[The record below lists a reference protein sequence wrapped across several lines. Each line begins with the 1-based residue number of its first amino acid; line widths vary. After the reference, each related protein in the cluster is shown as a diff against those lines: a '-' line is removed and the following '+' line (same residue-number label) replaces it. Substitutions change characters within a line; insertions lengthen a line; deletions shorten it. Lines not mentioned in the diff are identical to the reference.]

1 ARYATVCE
9 ETPLP
14 WPRGTPFPQRP
25 GLARAGAAALGP
37 AAFFPFDAEVA
48 FADEIGLC
56 LRWPDPGQPERAPG
70 GPYPNV
76 PVLLLQGE
84 EDIRTP
90 AEVSAQVATRF
101 PRATRV
107 SVPGVGHAVVG
118 ADPSNC
124 GIRQLKRWLDGGR
137 VRARCPR
144 VDTDVPAVTVPPTS
158 FRALDPA
165 AGVSGS
171 GGDVRVR
178 RTVAALDATLAD
190 LVFAV
195 SPGGFAGGPGGGLR
209 GGALRLT
216 NAGRLVV
223 GAMQVVPGVRVT
235 GDERRDGTLR
245 WRVTGSSAARGRV
258 EIARDGRLRGRLGGR
273 SVRARLANRP
283 PRPAG
288 LFAAGA
294 EETVASVAVT
304 TPVVARP

>member
-1 ARYATVCE
+1 MASLRAQPLRGEVHTARRRPLRRTVRPVGISDLLYDADYAPALRAGVPAAVRAAADGDAAPLLRLLPDLRGVRDAVGAGGLLGARYATVCE

-118 ADPSNC
+118 ADPSDC
-124 GIRQLKRWLDGGR
+124 GIRQLKRSLDG
-137 VRARCPR
+137 RAGARAL
-144 VDTDVPAVTVPPTS
+144 PARRPPTCRPS
-158 FRALDPA
+158 PCRP
-165 AGVSGS
+165 
-171 GGDVRVR
+171 R
-178 RTVAALDATLAD
+178 R
-190 LVFAV
+190 
-195 SPGGFAGGPGGGLR
+195 S
-209 GGALRLT
+209 
-216 NAGRLVV
+216 
-223 GAMQVVPGVRVT
+223 
-235 GDERRDGTLR
+235 
-245 WRVTGSSAARGRV
+245 
-258 EIARDGRLRGRLGGR
+258 GR
-273 SVRARLANRP
+273 STPSRA
-283 PRPAG
+283 
-288 LFAAGA
+288 
-294 EETVASVAVT
+294 
-304 TPVVARP
+304 